1 MKSTIL
7 DILGAVFFA
16 ACIFLP
22 FAYYFW
28 SMKP

>member
-1 MKSTIL
+1 MKLLSDL
-7 DILGAVFFA
+7 LGAIIFV
-16 ACIFLP
+16 ACIAGP

>member
-1 MKSTIL
+1 MKTLLSDL
-7 DILGAVFFA
+7 LGALLFV
-16 ACIFLP
+16 ACIAGP